1 MLTNCDKVSRTLFKN
16 MFFRGFPPQLLLN
29 HVKNDTTTSMNI
41 ENCYKM
47 VRNGYFSL
55 KTCLRTSKNI
65 FNDFD
70 TLPYYMGVDVR
81 FNGKGVGT

>member
-1 MLTNCDKVSRTLFKN
+1 
-16 MFFRGFPPQLLLN
+16 
-29 HVKNDTTTSMNI
+29 MNI

-81 FNGKGVGT
+81 FNGKGVGTIETFTCQDEILPWCRAPCLRGL